1 MISTILDTKGFE
13 DTLHVQVTNSYAGC
27 MLCNLGKGHYIGNKK
42 ISLIGHRAAL
52 DIRHFLRVIGQ
63 SKRCCPENYYNKIVD
78 EDDLENQNYD
88 KLVSSMNFD
97 INQIDDNVHNIDLNV
112 IKSHHDLSNVLTCYS
127 GTNEENEEFFK
138 YIRGDYGKNWLWH
151 HGLARFHYELFQNSL
166 WYPHCDYRKQVHYR
180 RITTEEYYNYYRNFI
195 VHNRTVKKKITAYH
209 GVKDVWHL
217 YRLPYAKIETDICW
231 DPFHA
236 IYNVCKYVILNWKDE
251 RFSQYAVPYCKYNKL
266 HHYLYNKNNE
276 KINKKVT
283 KKNKS
288 KSNAPWVLSEK
299 YQIWIETLAYNI
311 LVSQNMGHNFQ
322 FKYVHLFKQT
332 GHLRSTSV
340 IQVITVLM
348 KLILTVISQKK
359 NNPMPK
365 PYKLYYLMLSE
376 DIQLL
381 MSPVFRKKTDV
392 INLQNKIL
400 ELTCMGEGLFPPSET
415 RIVQHQIYCISH
427 HIENGGSIKNYWA
440 APGERVLRVI
450 KDSVQ
455 HNGGRSFDV
464 TAIRRYSN
472 HENIMLETEY
482 SDPDFAEN
490 NSLLKDEDGDVF
502 LNLFVTKI
510 MDSTKLVVE
519 FSYGV
524 ESFLQ
529 TLVLIVKKNTKNHH
543 DAMNRSSLYRLYQEY
558 RVGNSRH
565 TTFSEMLLKTS
576 MDQDNPLSAVATL
589 FVQYNEDYPIK
600 QHRSAL
606 IYGTYFRSVQ
616 LKEYA
621 YKHTEFEQ
629 DFLRTSWNH
638 TEVYSSWF
646 KYRDYYKN
654 IKNIINSELETS
666 FGYNSWYMFN
676 TNTNTNIDRVDS
688 QHNKISYGTF
698 HYFFQLEEY
707 PDDFLCDRMLAS
719 ATLRNT
725 ILPNNTNTFIDM
737 IETTDVFK
745 YGNYQFEYR
754 DHYFVDL
761 YDVFPSNIFTL
772 AVDNNFNAIKNRN
785 DGRNYDD
792 MKKYTNN
799 NVKELKYLL
808 FIELDA
814 ERRNIM
820 RRS

>member
-1 MISTILDTKGFE
+1 
-13 DTLHVQVTNSYAGC
+13 
-27 MLCNLGKGHYIGNKK
+27 
-42 ISLIGHRAAL
+42 
-52 DIRHFLRVIGQ
+52 
-63 SKRCCPENYYNKIVD
+63 
-78 EDDLENQNYD
+78 
-88 KLVSSMNFD
+88 
-97 INQIDDNVHNIDLNV
+97 
-112 IKSHHDLSNVLTCYS
+112 
-127 GTNEENEEFFK
+127 
-138 YIRGDYGKNWLWH
+138 
-151 HGLARFHYELFQNSL
+151 
-166 WYPHCDYRKQVHYR
+166 
-180 RITTEEYYNYYRNFI
+180 
-195 VHNRTVKKKITAYH
+195 
-209 GVKDVWHL
+209 
-217 YRLPYAKIETDICW
+217 
-231 DPFHA
+231 
-236 IYNVCKYVILNWKDE
+236 
-251 RFSQYAVPYCKYNKL
+251 
-266 HHYLYNKNNE
+266 
-276 KINKKVT
+276 
-283 KKNKS
+283 
-288 KSNAPWVLSEK
+288 
-299 YQIWIETLAYNI
+299 
-311 LVSQNMGHNFQ
+311 
-322 FKYVHLFKQT
+322 
-332 GHLRSTSV
+332 
-340 IQVITVLM
+340 
-348 KLILTVISQKK
+348 
-359 NNPMPK
+359 
-365 PYKLYYLMLSE
+365 
-376 DIQLL
+376 
-381 MSPVFRKKTDV
+381 
-392 INLQNKIL
+392 
-400 ELTCMGEGLFPPSET
+400 
-415 RIVQHQIYCISH
+415 
-427 HIENGGSIKNYWA
+427 
-440 APGERVLRVI
+440 
-450 KDSVQ
+450 
-455 HNGGRSFDV
+455 
-464 TAIRRYSN
+464 
-472 HENIMLETEY
+472 
-482 SDPDFAEN
+482 
-490 NSLLKDEDGDVF
+490 
-502 LNLFVTKI
+502 
-510 MDSTKLVVE
+510 
-519 FSYGV
+519 
-524 ESFLQ
+524 
-529 TLVLIVKKNTKNHH
+529 
-543 DAMNRSSLYRLYQEY
+543 
-558 RVGNSRH
+558 
-565 TTFSEMLLKTS
+565 

-676 TNTNTNIDRVDS
+676 TNTNTNIDREDS